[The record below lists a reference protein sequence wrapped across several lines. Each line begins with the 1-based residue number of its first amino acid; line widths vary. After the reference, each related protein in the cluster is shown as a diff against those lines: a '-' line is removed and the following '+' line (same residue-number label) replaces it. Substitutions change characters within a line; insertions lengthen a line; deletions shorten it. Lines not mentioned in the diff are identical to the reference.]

1 MNKKTSSGHDGVS
14 SKLVKD
20 LKYALSFPLSI
31 IINNSLAMGLVPNMA
46 KLATIIP
53 IYKAKDKK
61 DISNYRPISL
71 LPFVSKIL
79 GKVVHRNLYTVFEK
93 NKVVYASQ
101 YGFRK
106 NRSTVNA
113 ITELVCHITNAIEN
127 KQNTLSVFLDLSKAF
142 DTIYHNILLHKL
154 ELYGVRGL
162 ALNWFQSYLTYRK
175 QYVLYNNVQSQTL
188 DITCGV
194 PQGSV
199 LGPLL
204 VLIYVN
210 DIANCLTHSKLIY
223 FANDTTVFLSSM
235 CINDLYK
242 NMNSDL
248 DDLTNW
254 FKANKLAVNVNKS
267 NCMLFQPNGNH
278 NTLGNTLNIGVDP
291 IEHKLYCKFLG
302 IFIDNQLR
310 WNNHL
315 SHISAKLSRSVYILK
330 TVKHILPLTLLRS
343 LYYTMV
349 QPYLTYGI
357 ILWGPTYRCH
367 LKQVSILQKK
377 SNQMYK

>member
-1 MNKKTSSGHDGVS
+1 
-14 SKLVKD
+14 
-20 LKYALSFPLSI
+20 
-31 IINNSLAMGLVPNMA
+31 MA
-46 KLATIIP
+46 KLAKIIP

-71 LPFVSKIL
+71 LPVVSKIL
-79 GKVVHRNLYTVFEK
+79 EKVVHKNVYTFLEK

-127 KQNTLSVFLDLSKAF
+127 KQQSTLSVFLDLSKAF
-142 DTIYHNILLHKL
+142 DTIDHNILLHKL
-154 ELYGVRGL
+154 ECYGVRGL
-162 ALNWFQSYLTYRK
+162 ALNWFQSYLTDRK

-204 VLIYVN
+204 FLIYVN
-210 DIANCLTHSKLIY
+210 DTANCLTHSKLIY
-223 FANDTTVFLSSM
+223 FADDTTVFLSSK

-254 FKANKLAVNVNKS
+254 FKANRLALNVNKS
-267 NCMLFQPNGNH
+267 NCMLFQPNGNQ

-291 IEHKLYCKFLG
+291 KEHKLYCKFLG

-315 SHISAKLSRSVYILK
+315 SHISAKLSRSVYIYIKNSK
-330 TVKHILPLTLLRS
+330 TYSTLDIIKVTLL
-343 LYYTMV
+343 YNGPTI
-349 QPYLTYGI
+349 PYL
-357 ILWGPTYRCH
+357 WDNFMGPNLSMSSKT
-367 LKQVSILQKK
+367 SIYFTKK